1 MTLIVYH
8 AAGPLSTAARTFN
21 RAWLRRR
28 RQHES
33 ATPTCN
39 FRRIPEIR
47 RPWPLQFMAANGR
60 RQNRRKQVRAGSGG
74 RLPKGPGE
82 LATLILCPHC
92 VAPAA
97 ASGTGHCPALTLS
110 NAVLW
115 FASEVDTF
123 LSIQLL
129 VGAGRRGQ
137 LQLNHEISRKVVPRA
152 RRG

>member
-1 MTLIVYH
+1 MKNLAALIY
-8 AAGPLSTAARTFN
+8 G
-21 RAWLRRR
+21 
-28 RQHES
+28 RQ
-33 ATPTCN
+33 
-39 FRRIPEIR
+39 IR
-47 RPWPLQFMAANGR
+47 VL
-60 RQNRRKQVRAGSGG
+60 SGG
-74 RLPKGPGE
+74 SRWVSALPTQQSQALRITIRNADRLRPPKGPGE
-82 LATLILCPHC
+82 LAMPVLCLRC
-92 VAPAA
+92 VASAA

-123 LSIQLL
+123 LAIQLL